1 MSTAAITASGATTLL
16 VVKPVIATDSEPG
29 TNGVLVKLAPRQ
41 EPAGGAPAAQGT
53 SQRTRSAA
61 PRRRK
66 GTSAVAAL
74 EPQPAE
80 QEMVEMLS
88 SKVAQ
93 AVLEVISGIR
103 SVQQLARWLNTMCLS
118 ALTTR
123 ARLHAEAYKAQ
134 TRRQS
139 RDGGSEN
146 VRTLHHQP
154 IVRSVH
160 ASFVSPGIYETVV
173 VMADK
178 TRFRAVAMRFEQERG
193 LWRVTA
199 LTIG

>member
-1 MSTAAITASGATTLL
+1 MSTAAITESGPTTLL
-16 VVKPVIATDSEPG
+16 VVTPVIATDTEPDADA
-29 TNGVLVKLAPRQ
+29 VLVKLAPRWD
-41 EPAGGAPAAQGT
+41 AAAGAPAMRGT
-53 SQRTRSAA
+53 NPRAGSPA

-66 GTSAVAAL
+66 GTAAVVEL
-74 EPQPAE
+74 EPQTAE
-80 QEMVEMLS
+80 QEMVGLLS

-103 SVQQLARWLNTMCLS
+103 PVHQLARWLSTMCLS

-123 ARLHAEAYKAQ
+123 ARLHAQAYKALA
-134 TRRQS
+134 RRQS
-139 RDGGSEN
+139 NNGAAEN

-178 TRFRAVAMRFEQERG
+178 TRFRAVAMRLEQERG
-193 LWRVTA
+193 LWKVTA